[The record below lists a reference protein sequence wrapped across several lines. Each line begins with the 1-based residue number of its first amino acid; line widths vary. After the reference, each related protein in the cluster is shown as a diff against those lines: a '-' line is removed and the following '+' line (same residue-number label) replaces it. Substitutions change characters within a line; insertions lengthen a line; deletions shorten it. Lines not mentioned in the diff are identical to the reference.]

1 MNNKEIIEIALLQSA
16 IDSNCFMED
25 FNRNENKV
33 VLSVKNSKAR
43 KYIQPLVFR
52 NFSRFGI

>member
-16 IDSNCFMED
+16 NDSNCFMED

-43 KYIQPLVFR
+43 KYIQPLVFQK
-52 NFSRFGI
+52 FSRFGI